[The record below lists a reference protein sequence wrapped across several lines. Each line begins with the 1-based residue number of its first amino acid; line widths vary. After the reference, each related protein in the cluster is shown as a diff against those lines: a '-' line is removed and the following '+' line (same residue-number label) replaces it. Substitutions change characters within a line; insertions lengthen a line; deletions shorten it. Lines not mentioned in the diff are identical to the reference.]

1 MLLGQILFVLAAL
14 AIAGATL
21 VGLVFGV
28 GKLVLYK
35 ATGRRLDPK
44 PRRGSSE
51 WMQHETATSVDLTR
65 PSLLTQPYRHT
76 TDDPVV
82 DLQGDRYRVTRLA
95 GGRFLITQVS
105 EGRRLGTFELSGEGR
120 HQDVIAAPD
129 DPANAKLLVQIAVL
143 SSLVRREEGRLAK
156 QH

>member
-1 MLLGQILFVLAAL
+1 MLLGQILFVLAAI
-14 AIAGATL
+14 AIAGTTL
-21 VGLVFGV
+21 VGIVLGV

-35 ATGRRLDPK
+35 LTGRRLAPQ
-44 PRRGSSE
+44 PRRGTSD
-51 WMQHETATSVDLTR
+51 WMQHESSTSVDLAR
-65 PSLLTQPYRHT
+65 RSLLTQGYGHT

-82 DLQGDRYRVTRLA
+82 DLNGDRYRITRLS

-120 HQDVIAAPD
+120 HQDVIPAPD

-143 SSLVRREEGRLAK
+143 SSF
-156 QH
+156 